1 MKTFIFCV
9 ISFSLFVSG
18 CATVQKSETFPKI
31 NELSPIQPV
40 ASIVVEN
47 YGYYLFGIWP
57 LWCGDVEN
65 PNSAGCDWFTDTVT
79 IDNNVKLIKKEA
91 DSYGDD
97 VSLGELKTEVKTS
110 GSFSAWILWRK
121 IITTSACVFKI
132 DESRAEVREIDVKK
146 ELGE

>member
-79 IDNNVKLIKKEA
+79 IDNNVKLIEREA
-91 DSYGDD
+91 LSYGAE
-97 VSLGELKTEVKTS
+97 STLGELKTEVETS

-121 IITTSACVFKI
+121 IITTSACVYKI

>member
-1 MKTFIFCV
+1 MKAYIFIF
-9 ISFSLFVSG
+9 SLFLFVSG
-18 CATVQKSETFPKI
+18 CATMQKSESFPKI
-31 NELSPIQPV
+31 NELSPNQPV

-79 IDNNVKLIKKEA
+79 VDNNVKLIEREA
-91 DSYGDD
+91 LSYGAE
-97 VSLGELKTEVKTS
+97 STLGELKTEVETS

-121 IITTSACVFKI
+121 IITTSACVYKI
-132 DESRAEVREIDVKK
+132 DTTKAKVNKYNLSEQIINK
-146 ELGE
+146 

>member
-1 MKTFIFCV
+1 MKTYIYLIC
-9 ISFSLFVSG
+9 LCLLLTG
-18 CATVQKSETFPKI
+18 CTTVQKSESFPKI
-31 NELSPIQPV
+31 NEQSPIQPV

-57 LWCGDVEN
+57 IWCGDVEN
-65 PNSAGCDWFTDTVT
+65 PNSVGCDWFTDTVT

-97 VSLGELKTEVKTS
+97 VSLGELKTEVETS

-121 IITTSACVFKI
+121 IITTSACVFQI
-132 DESRAEVREIDVKK
+132 DESRANIQEIDIPKK
-146 ELGE
+146 PGG